1 MKEKVFHSM
10 GIYKLFYLLSAIL
23 MLVSFLFNSPT
34 EIFTGLITIIKSP
47 CTLITDYMYLAN
59 IGAAFFNAG
68 LICLL
73 STLLSYSFKV
83 VISGPG
89 VAAIFTM
96 TGFAFFGKNIFNT
109 IPITIGVLLYAK
121 IENNINHTF

>member
-10 GIYKLFYLLSAIL
+10 GIYKLLYILAGLLMVVA
-23 MLVSFLFNSPT
+23 FLFNSPT
-34 EIFTGLITIIKSP
+34 EIFNGLITIIKSP

-73 STLLSYSFKV
+73 STLLSQNFKV

-96 TGFAFFGKNIFNT
+96 TGFAFFW
-109 IPITIGVLLYAK
+109 
-121 IENNINHTF
+121 

>member
-10 GIYKLFYLLSAIL
+10 GIYKLLYILAGLLMVVA
-23 MLVSFLFNSPT
+23 FLFNSPI
-34 EIFTGLITIIKSP
+34 EIFNGLITIIKSP

-73 STLLSYSFKV
+73 STLLSQNFKV
-83 VISGPG
+83 C
-89 VAAIFTM
+89 
-96 TGFAFFGKNIFNT
+96 
-109 IPITIGVLLYAK
+109 LLYTSDAADDST
-121 IENNINHTF
+121 EV